1 MLLIQRTEVGH
12 IELNWSWLPT
22 WIGMNTALL
31 REIEAAV
38 SPTVVGRALT
48 DDLLEEIHHLV
59 IDFLKDKYANIS
71 GIDDYLDG
79 LKFVTIQA

>member
-38 SPTVVGRALT
+38 SPMVVGRALT
-48 DDLLEEIHHLV
+48 DDLLEEIHQLV
-59 IDFLKDKYANIS
+59 IDFLKQKYVNIS

-79 LKFVTIQA
+79 LKFVTMQA

>member
-1 MLLIQRTEVGH
+1 LLLIQRTEVGH

-38 SPTVVGRALT
+38 SPMVVGRALT
-48 DDLLEEIHHLV
+48 DDLLEEIHQLV
-59 IDFLKDKYANIS
+59 IDFLKQKYVNIS

-79 LKFVTIQA
+79 LKFVTMQA